1 MEILHSLGIE
11 WQGVATQVVGFL
23 ILIWLLNK
31 FGFKPILAVIDQR
44 QADIKQTYDQL
55 DTDRAAMEETRREY
69 ERRLQAIESE
79 AREKI
84 QAAVK
89 EAQELRASMVAE
101 AHQTA
106 QSIVEK
112 GRLESD
118 RERQKAFLEMR
129 QQIVE
134 MAILGA
140 GKVIDET
147 LDQDRHRKLVDD
159 FLTTIGTPQ
168 QQTSASNGAS
178 SGRAS

>member
-1 MEILHSLGIE
+1 
-11 WQGVATQVVGFL
+11 
-23 ILIWLLNK
+23 
-31 FGFKPILAVIDQR
+31 
-44 QADIKQTYDQL
+44 
-55 DTDRAAMEETRREY
+55 
-69 ERRLQAIESE
+69 
-79 AREKI
+79 
-84 QAAVK
+84 
-89 EAQELRASMVAE
+89 
-101 AHQTA
+101 
-106 QSIVEK
+106 
-112 GRLESD
+112 
-118 RERQKAFLEMR
+118 MR